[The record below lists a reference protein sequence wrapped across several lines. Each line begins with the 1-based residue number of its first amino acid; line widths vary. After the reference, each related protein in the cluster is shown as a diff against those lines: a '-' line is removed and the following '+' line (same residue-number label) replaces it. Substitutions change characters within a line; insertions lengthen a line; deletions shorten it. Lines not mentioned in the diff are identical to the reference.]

1 MIKTTRLFFTLLGSF
16 VLVMVPG
23 CSTIP
28 HSASSGHIQAP
39 EPAPEGIPEPV
50 TGIPVVPPPKPA
62 VAEQTYSVVVTNV
75 PIDELLFALARDA
88 RINID
93 VHPGLDGKV
102 TLNAIDQTLTQILE
116 RVSGQVD
123 IRYHF
128 EDELLVVEPD
138 QPYLHTY
145 PVNYVNMVRSSSSEN
160 SVATQITSSG
170 AISDTRSSG
179 NSSAGGNSSVASVKS
194 ISDNSFWPSL
204 EANIKAI
211 LEKTA
216 KTQGNDAEPDSGQ
229 DTESGKSQP
238 NIITAIMDKVGDNQ
252 NSNTEASPENS
263 AESDK
268 PRTNVIINRETGL
281 VMVRASHRQHRYIQ
295 KFLDQLMTN
304 AHRQVLIEATVVEV
318 ELSNQYQFG
327 VDWSRI
333 ADNGTGISFT
343 QDLLGN
349 NLDLA
354 NQPRFIID
362 YKKNTSVLGN
372 IAASVRM
379 LEQFGNVK
387 VLSSPKV
394 MAINNQTA
402 LLKVVD
408 NLVYFTQQAEITVTD
423 NGIVD
428 KTITSTPHTVAVGFV
443 MSVTPQISPDQTV
456 TLNMRP
462 TISRVTSFVKDPNPI
477 LAENDI
483 ESVIPQIQV
492 REMESIL
499 QVKSGQVAVLGGLIQ
514 DSVDLSDAGI
524 PGSSQIKYVGDLF
537 NFRNNKRRK
546 SELVVFLRPRVITNL
561 DKPVNVYADYLPEP
575 GKAFEPGKA
584 SDWEAWN

>member
-1 MIKTTRLFFTLLGSF
+1 MTKINHIFAGLLSGIF
-16 VLVMVPG
+16 LLLTPG

-28 HSASSGHIQAP
+28 HATAKGHIQAP
-39 EPAPEGIPEPV
+39 KPAPSGIPQPL
-50 TGIPVVPPPKPA
+50 TGIPVLAPPKPA
-62 VAEQTYSVVVTNV
+62 VAEETYSIVVTDV

-88 RINID
+88 SINVD
-93 VHPGLDGKV
+93 VHPGLEGRV

-116 RVSGQVD
+116 RVAGQVD

-128 EDELLVVEPD
+128 ENDLLVVEPD
-138 QPYLHTY
+138 APYLHTY
-145 PVNYVNMVRSSSSEN
+145 RIDYVNMERSSSSDN

-170 AISDTRSSG
+170 KISDTNSSG
-179 NSSAGGNSSVASVKS
+179 SSAGGNSSISSVES
-194 ISDNSFWPSL
+194 TSENSFWQSL
-204 EANIKAI
+204 ESNIQGI
-211 LEKTA
+211 LNE
-216 KTQGNDAEPDSGQ
+216 QGDTNSASDS
-229 DTESGKSQP
+229 ES
-238 NIITAIMDKVGDNQ
+238 T
-252 NSNTEASPENS
+252 TENS
-263 AESDK
+263 TGAEQNAASG
-268 PRTNVIINRETGL
+268 PTNVIVNRETGL
-281 VMVRASHRQHRYIQ
+281 INVRANHRQHRYIQ
-295 KFLDQLMTN
+295 EFLDQLMVN
-304 AHRQVLIEATVVEV
+304 AHRQVLIEATIVEV

-327 VDWSRI
+327 VDWSRL

-349 NLDLA
+349 NLNLA
-354 NQPRFIID
+354 NQPRFVID
-362 YKKNTSVLGN
+362 YAKDSSVLGN

-408 NLVYFTQQAEITVTD
+408 NLIYFTLEAEITISN
-423 NGIVD
+423 NGNTD
-428 KTITSTPHTVAVGFV
+428 KTVTSTPHSVAVGFV
-443 MSVTPQISPDQTV
+443 MSVTPQISPDNTV

-462 TISRVTSFVKDPNPI
+462 TISRVTSFVKDPNPV
-477 LAENDI
+477 LSDNNI

-492 REMESIL
+492 RELESVL

-514 DSVDLSDAGI
+514 DSVDLSDAGL

-537 NFRNNKRRK
+537 NFRNNQRKK

-575 GKAFEPGKA
+575 SKAFEPGNA
-584 SDWEAWN
+584 SDREAWN